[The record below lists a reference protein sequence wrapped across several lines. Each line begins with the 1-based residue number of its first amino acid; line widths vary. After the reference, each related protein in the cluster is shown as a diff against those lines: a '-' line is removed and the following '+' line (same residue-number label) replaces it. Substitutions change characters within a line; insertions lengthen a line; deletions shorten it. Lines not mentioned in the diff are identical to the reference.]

1 MGWPW
6 VQHFVI
12 VHWRKTNIL
21 ELVERIGGGEIG
33 LCCNSK
39 SQDVDPNDVRASDVL
54 NEETADGRCLRCASC
69 YRKPLFNVRIHQL
82 VLLL

>member
-1 MGWPW
+1 MKNGL
-6 VQHFVI
+6 VMAIQHFVI

-54 NEETADGRCLRCASC
+54 NEERQQMAN
-69 YRKPLFNVRIHQL
+69 PNIIRIH
-82 VLLL
+82 